1 MEFLLHH
8 KLKMI
13 ESKLKFKI
21 KYFIEFCVCETFM
34 TALYRSSLKLST
46 DWVVADTQYYVATLL
61 QYIELSVMLGRDRK
75 FCAYLPSVRFPASS
89 QESFRMN
96 VPSS

>member
-21 KYFIEFCVCETFM
+21 KYFVEFCGTFM

>member
-21 KYFIEFCVCETFM
+21 KYFVEFCGTFM

-61 QYIELSVMLGRDRK
+61 QYSLQNFLLCWEGI
-75 FCAYLPSVRFPASS
+75 
-89 QESFRMN
+89 ESFVLTCPVLGSQHQVRK
-96 VPSS
+96 VSE

>member
-21 KYFIEFCVCETFM
+21 KYFIEFCVYETFM

-46 DWVVADTQYYVATLL
+46 DWVVADTQYYVALPGL
-61 QYIELSVMLGRDRK
+61 PQLDLSFWYSSVLVSTAAC
-75 FCAYLPSVRFPASS
+75 FCI
-89 QESFRMN
+89 
-96 VPSS
+96 